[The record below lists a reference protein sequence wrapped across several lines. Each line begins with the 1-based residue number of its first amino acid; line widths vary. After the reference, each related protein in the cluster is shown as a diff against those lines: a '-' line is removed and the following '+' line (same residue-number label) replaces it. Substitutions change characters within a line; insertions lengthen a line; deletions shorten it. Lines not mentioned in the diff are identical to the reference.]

1 MHQTSPAMAMASMR
15 QQTPSYGYQQGQMW
29 PPSQPQP
36 SPLSQ
41 AHNMAQFQQPPQ
53 QSPMHPPQMA
63 AMGGY
68 PSMNHMGAA
77 GAFAGMNR
85 NMYQASPS
93 PQQFAMQQQQQ
104 ATPGLHLPTR
114 PQA

>member
-1 MHQTSPAMAMASMR
+1 
-15 QQTPSYGYQQGQMW
+15 

-41 AHNMAQFQQPPQ
+41 AHTMAQFQQPTQ
-53 QSPMHPPQMA
+53 QASMHPPQMA

-68 PSMNHMGAA
+68 SSMNHPMGAA

-93 PQQFAMQQQQQ
+93 PQHFAMQQQQQ
-104 ATPGLHLPTR
+104 ATPAPPQQMHGWAPPTTNPAAGMT
-114 PQA
+114 PQDWQRYQ